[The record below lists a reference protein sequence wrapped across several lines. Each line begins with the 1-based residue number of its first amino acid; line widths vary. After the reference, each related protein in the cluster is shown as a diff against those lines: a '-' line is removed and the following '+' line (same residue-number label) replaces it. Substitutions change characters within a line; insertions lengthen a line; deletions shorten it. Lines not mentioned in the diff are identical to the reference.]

1 MKAEVHVALILALT
15 AMGWCQQE
23 SKGAKALFGE
33 VHFKNQPSSQTAEA
47 QSTPTSAP
55 TPGGSSNRVTEVH
68 NRASGRVSPAL
79 IENMGIKYWLEL
91 IQPGNTQ
98 IVRVNSNRVFHS
110 GERIR
115 LHVETNVDGRVTL
128 LQLAHDGAS
137 LVLFPDA
144 RINGGDNYIRAGI
157 DTPVPSARAW
167 IKFDNRPGLE
177 RLVVFL
183 TPTNRRLPSDRPSPL
198 IQQADTRA
206 AAPQPKPGE
215 SSDGD
220 IEKPG
225 TATLLAILDRSQ
237 GGKGLVIEVDDQSER
252 PASYAVLPAGGIASA
267 KAQDPLAIEIRF
279 RHE

>member
-47 QSTPTSAP
+47 QSKPTSP
-55 TPGGSSNRVTEVH
+55 STPGGSSNRVTEAH
-68 NRASGRVSPAL
+68 SRASGRVSPAL

-91 IQPGNTQ
+91 IQPGNAQ

-115 LHVETNVDGRVTL
+115 LHVETNIDGRVML
-128 LQLAHDGAS
+128 LQLGQDGAS
-137 LVLFPDA
+137 QVLFPDA
-144 RINGGDNYIRAGI
+144 RINRGDNYIRAGI

-177 RLVVFL
+177 RLIVFL
-183 TPTNRRLPSDRPSPL
+183 TPTVRRLPDERPSPL
-198 IQQADTRA
+198 IQADARA

-215 SSDGD
+215 SSEGAL
-220 IEKPG
+220 EKPG

-237 GGKGLVIEVDDQSER
+237 GGKGLVVEVDDQSER

>member
-1 MKAEVHVALILALT
+1 MKTEVHVALVLALT

-23 SKGAKALFGE
+23 SKGAKALFGD
-33 VHFKNQPSSQTAEA
+33 VHFKSQPSSQTAKA
-47 QSTPTSAP
+47 QSSPTSSP
-55 TPGGSSNRVTEVH
+55 TPGGSSSRVTEAR
-68 NRASGRVSPAL
+68 NRTSGRVSPVL

-91 IQPGNTQ
+91 IQPGTAQ

-115 LHVETNVDGRVTL
+115 LHVETNVDGRVML
-128 LQLAHDGAS
+128 LQLGQDGTS
-137 LVLFPDA
+137 QVLFPDA
-144 RINGGDNYIRAGI
+144 RINSGDNYIRAGI
-157 DTPVPSARAW
+157 DTPVPSARDW

-177 RLVVFL
+177 RLIVFL
-183 TPTNRRLPSDRPSPL
+183 TPADRRFPADRPSPL
-198 IQQADTRA
+198 IQQADARTSA
-206 AAPQPKPGE
+206 SQPKPE
-215 SSDGD
+215 EPSDGD
-220 IEKPG
+220 LERPG

-237 GGKGLVIEVDDQSER
+237 GSKGLVVEVDDQSER